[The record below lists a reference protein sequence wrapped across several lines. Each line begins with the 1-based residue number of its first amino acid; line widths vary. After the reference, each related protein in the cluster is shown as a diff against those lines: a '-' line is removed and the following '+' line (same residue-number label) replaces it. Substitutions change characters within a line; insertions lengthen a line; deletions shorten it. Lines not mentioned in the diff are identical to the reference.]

1 MKDFAATRQHMI
13 DGQLLPN
20 RVDDSR
26 VVAAMREVPRER
38 FVPRELRGV
47 AYVDEDIAIAPGR
60 HLMEPRVFARL
71 LQAGEIRETDVVL
84 DVGCGRGYSTA
95 VIARLAG
102 AVVALESDGSLAEKA
117 SATLTELEVD
127 NAAVVIG
134 ELAAG
139 YPSQGSYDVI
149 FLGGAVEEMP
159 RALTSQLTEGGR
171 LLAVVGSR
179 RAGQATLVVRHGER
193 LARRVLFD
201 AAVPPLPGFQADPGF
216 VF

>member
-71 LQAGEIRETDVVL
+71 LQAAEIRETDVVL

-95 VIARLAG
+95 VMARLAG
-102 AVVALESDGSLAEKA
+102 AVVALESDGS
-117 SATLTELEVD
+117 
-127 NAAVVIG
+127 
-134 ELAAG
+134 
-139 YPSQGSYDVI
+139 
-149 FLGGAVEEMP
+149 
-159 RALTSQLTEGGR
+159 
-171 LLAVVGSR
+171 
-179 RAGQATLVVRHGER
+179 
-193 LARRVLFD
+193 
-201 AAVPPLPGFQADPGF
+201 
-216 VF
+216 